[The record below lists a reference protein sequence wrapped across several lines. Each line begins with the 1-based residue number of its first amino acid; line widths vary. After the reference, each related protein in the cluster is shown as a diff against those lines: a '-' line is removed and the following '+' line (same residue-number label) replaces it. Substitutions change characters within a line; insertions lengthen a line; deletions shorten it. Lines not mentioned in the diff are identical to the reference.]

1 MTTAGNERPCWRH
14 PRVLSVFLVVFV
26 TGALAGAL
34 AHSLFSYKSRAAAS
48 ATLSKDEA
56 KKITLD
62 RFTRELDLTAE
73 QRDKLEVILDDFF
86 QYYHSLQA
94 QMDDVRANGKKR
106 ILALLDERQ
115 KKRFEKIMSEF
126 QLRRLN

>member
-1 MTTAGNERPCWRH
+1 MIVTDNERPCWRH
-14 PRVLSVFLVVFV
+14 PRVLSAFLVVFV
-26 TGALAGAL
+26 TGVFAGAL
-34 AHSLFSYKSRAAAS
+34 THSLLSHKSRAAAS
-48 ATLSKDEA
+48 ATLSREDA

-115 KKRFEKIMSEF
+115 KKQFEKMMSEF